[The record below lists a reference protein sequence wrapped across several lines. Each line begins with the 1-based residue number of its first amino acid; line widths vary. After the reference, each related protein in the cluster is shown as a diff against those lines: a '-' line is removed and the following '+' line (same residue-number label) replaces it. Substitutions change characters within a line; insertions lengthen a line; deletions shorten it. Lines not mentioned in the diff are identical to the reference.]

1 MHWVRSG
8 LRRYAD
14 NCEWCSELQ
23 IPHMSGMSKKVWES
37 FEKINE
43 VNRKRGIGNE
53 YIFLIFGIIIVV
65 VGVIIAIFGGV
76 KRDGVMYYAEYYDGM
91 QAPFTVC
98 KWCNDFQILEELLK
112 ILLIFY
118 IIYINNI
125 VSQTPKLKA

>member
-1 MHWVRSG
+1 M
-8 LRRYAD
+8 
-14 NCEWCSELQ
+14 
-23 IPHMSGMSKKVWES
+23 
-37 FEKINE
+37 
-43 VNRKRGIGNE
+43 
-53 YIFLIFGIIIVV
+53 IFGIIIVV

-125 VSQTPKLKA
+125 VSQTPKLKV